1 MIDEHKNMKLKLNS
15 FIASKSVQLS
25 QTKNKTSSWFIL
37 SILSSI
43 SFSSNVFRNNVTSS
57 NT

>member
-25 QTKNKTSSWFIL
+25 QTKNKTVILVHFIY
-37 SILSSI
+37 S
-43 SFSSNVFRNNVTSS
+43 
-57 NT
+57 

>member
-25 QTKNKTSSWFIL
+25 QPKNKTSVL
-37 SILSSI
+37 VH
-43 SFSSNVFRNNVTSS
+43 FSYS
-57 NT
+57 